1 MLSKH
6 ITFSASC
13 LAVTTHRGS
22 RLQFSPK
29 GLSATQKVFFVV
41 LKHRVPRRNFKQERI
56 QEWLARL
63 WKGSIRI
70 LQEGFFFFFLKS
82 VLNKWESRQ
91 RRRSL
96 PVTLNEV
103 LRIIL
108 AGDSALRL
116 NVVRYLKANCTV
128 YSHLH
133 SVHNLLLWSDVQAS
147 SFKGFVTTQVLCCNR
162 I

>member
-1 MLSKH
+1 MPAHFRVFFQSCSSWGNADDRDFLWKVC
-6 ITFSASC
+6 ITIWRRC
-13 LAVTTHRGS
+13 YLNIS
-22 RLQFSPK
+22 RSQLRALQLQHTVVRDYSSPK

-56 QEWLARL
+56 QERLARL

-70 LQEGFFFFFLKS
+70 LQEGFFFLFLKS

-108 AGDSALRL
+108 AGDSALRPIL
-116 NVVRYLKANCTV
+116 SR
-128 YSHLH
+128 
-133 SVHNLLLWSDVQAS
+133 
-147 SFKGFVTTQVLCCNR
+147 G
-162 I
+162 